1 MRVRTKLIFLFLASG
16 AFPIV
21 EGLTAAYS
29 LRVVGRDV
37 ERLQRYT
44 QTDDLCGQIKAELA
58 RLPGPDAL
66 GVEGSRARAALVEH
80 ADRTLVLCR
89 SLERLTTSPASR
101 AAIERVTRAVEAYRA
116 SGRAYA
122 AAAGRAGF
130 PERDAVE
137 RAHVDLIAVQEEG
150 VIEPVGHEARLATQR
165 VVDRADRL
173 DRWVTIGGLS
183 LALLSWVVGAVVLAR
198 VTAHPVVKLLR
209 AAREVGKGRLDTV
222 VHVRTSDELGELA
235 AAFNDMT
242 ARLRTVYE
250 GLEAEVRKR
259 TEELRQREVELERER
274 RLAAVGRLAAGVAHE
289 VSNPLTVIA
298 GAAEG
303 LLDRAKDP
311 ALAGAPGFVDFPD
324 YLETIESEAYR
335 LKKVVRRL
343 LDFSRQKP
351 TVLVPFDLG
360 LVARDAVS
368 LARLD
373 PRARER
379 GLRLEL
385 EGPLPV
391 KGDPDA
397 LKEALLNLLF
407 NALQAVAGGAGP
419 TAGEGGGV
427 SLRGGR
433 AGEQVWV
440 EVADTGVGIA
450 PQDLDR
456 LFEPFFTTR
465 GSEGTGLGLA
475 LVYGTV
481 TRHGGTITAES
492 DGPGRGARFRVLLP
506 AWAPGP
512 GEELPA
518 ELPGSSS
525 DELMEPLA

>member
-37 ERLQRYT
+37 DRLQRYT
-44 QTDDLCGQIKAELA
+44 QTDDLCGQVKAELA
-58 RLPGPDAL
+58 RLPTPDAL
-66 GVEGSRARAALVEH
+66 GIEGSRARAALLEH
-80 ADRTLVLCR
+80 ADRTLILCR
-89 SLERLTTSPASR
+89 SLERLTASPSSR
-101 AAIERVTRAVEAYRA
+101 AAIERIVRAVEAYRA
-116 SGRAYA
+116 AGRAYV
-122 AAAGRAGF
+122 AAAGVEEAGF

-137 RAHVDLIAVQEEG
+137 RAHVALVIVQEEG

-165 VVDRADRL
+165 VVDNAERL

-183 LALLSWVVGAVVLAR
+183 LALLSWVVGAIVLAR

-209 AAREVGKGRLDTV
+209 AAREVGRGKLDTMV
-222 VHVRTSDELGELA
+222 DVRTGDELAELGS
-235 AAFNDMT
+235 AFNDMT
-242 ARLRTVYE
+242 RQLRTVYS
-250 GLEAEVRKR
+250 GLEAEVKKR
-259 TEELRQREVELERER
+259 TDELRQREQELERER

-303 LLDRAKDP
+303 LRDRAKDP
-311 ALAGAPGFVDFPD
+311 ALAAAPAFADFPD

-343 LDFSRQKP
+343 LDFSRRKP
-351 TVLVPFDLG
+351 TVLVPFDLT
-360 LVARDAVS
+360 LVANDAVS

-373 PRARER
+373 PRAREHQVR
-379 GLRLEL
+379 VSIDA
-385 EGPLPV
+385 PLPV

-407 NALQAVAGGAGP
+407 NALAAVAAQGGRG
-419 TAGEGGGV
+419 TVEV
-427 SLRGGR
+427 RGGR
-433 AGEQVWV
+433 DDASVWL
-440 EVADTGVGIA
+440 EVADSGVGIA
-450 PQDLDR
+450 RADLER

-475 LVYGTV
+475 LVYGAV
-481 TRHGGTITAES
+481 DRHGGTITAAS
-492 DGPGRGARFRVLLP
+492 GGPGRGASFRVLLP
-506 AWAPGP
+506 AWQPGP
-512 GEELPA
+512 GEELPTDVP
-518 ELPGSSS
+518 LTSS
-525 DELMEPLA
+525 DETLEPA

>member
-101 AAIERVTRAVEAYRA
+101 AAIERVAAAVEAYRA

-137 RAHVDLIAVQEEG
+137 RAHVALIAVQEEG

-183 LALLSWVVGAVVLAR
+183 LALLSWVVGAIVLAR

-209 AAREVGKGRLDTV
+209 AAREVGKGKLDTV
-222 VHVRTSDELGELA
+222 VHVRTGDELGELA
-235 AAFNDMT
+235 SAFNDMT
-242 ARLRTVYE
+242 ARLRTVYT
-250 GLEAEVRKR
+250 GLEAEVKKR
-259 TEELRQREVELERER
+259 TEELRLREQELERER

-311 ALAGAPGFVDFPD
+311 ALAAAPGFADFPD

-385 EGPLPV
+385 AGRLPV

-407 NALQAVAGGAGP
+407 NALEAVAQGGDIA
-419 TAGEGGGV
+419 V
-427 SLRGGR
+427 RGGR
-433 AGEQVWV
+433 EGEQVWL

-450 PQDLDR
+450 PADLER

-475 LVYGTV
+475 LVYGAV
-481 TRHGGTITAES
+481 SRHGGTIGAES
-492 DGPGRGARFRVLLP
+492 DGPGRGARFRVVLP
-506 AWAPGP
+506 AWSPGP
-512 GEELPA
+512 GEALPDELPTT
-518 ELPGSSS
+518 SS
-525 DELMEPLA
+525 DEALEPLA

>member
-37 ERLQRYT
+37 DRLQRYT
-44 QTDDLCGQIKAELA
+44 QTDDLCGQVKAELA
-58 RLPGPDAL
+58 RLPTPDAL
-66 GVEGSRARAALVEH
+66 GVEGSRARSALVEH

-89 SLERLTTSPASR
+89 SLERLTASPSSR
-101 AAIERVTRAVEAYRA
+101 EAVSRIARAVGAYRA
-116 SGRAYA
+116 AGRAYA
-122 AAAGRAGF
+122 AAVGREDAGF

-137 RAHVDLIAVQEEG
+137 RAHVGLIVLQEEG

-165 VVDRADRL
+165 VVDRAERL

-183 LALLSWVVGAVVLAR
+183 LALLSWVVGAIVLAR

-209 AAREVGKGRLDTV
+209 AAREVGRGRLDTV
-222 VHVRTSDELGELA
+222 VDVRTGDELAELGS
-235 AAFNDMT
+235 AFNDMT
-242 ARLRTVYE
+242 RQLRTVYG

-259 TEELRQREVELERER
+259 TDELRLREQELERER

-303 LLDRAKDP
+303 LRDRARDP
-311 ALAGAPGFVDFPD
+311 SLAQAPAFVDFPD

-343 LDFSRQKP
+343 LDFARSKP
-351 TVLVPFDLG
+351 RLLVPFDLA
-360 LVARDAVS
+360 LVVSDAVS

-373 PRARER
+373 PRARDHP
-379 GLRLEL
+379 LRLEL
-385 EGPLPV
+385 DARLPV

-407 NALQAVAGGAGP
+407 NALAAVSGGGAVEVRGDVAGD
-419 TAGEGGGV
+419 T
-427 SLRGGR
+427 
-433 AGEQVWV
+433 VWI

-450 PQDLDR
+450 PADLER

-465 GSEGTGLGLA
+465 GGEGTGLGLA
-475 LVYGTV
+475 LVYGAV
-481 TRHGGTITAES
+481 DRHGGTIVARS
-492 DGPGRGARFRVLLP
+492 GGPGQGARFRVTLP
-506 AWAPGP
+506 AWTPGP
-512 GEELPA
+512 GQELPA
-518 ELPGSSS
+518 ELPSSS
-525 DELMEPLA
+525 GDELSD

>member
-1 MRVRTKLIFLFLASG
+1 MRVRTKLIFLFLAPG
-16 AFPIV
+16 AFPDA
-21 EGLTAAYS
+21 GSRRPTA
-29 LRVVGRDV
+29 
-37 ERLQRYT
+37 
-44 QTDDLCGQIKAELA
+44 CGSSAATSSGCSAATRRPTTCAAKIKAELA
-58 RLPGPDAL
+58 RSPGPDAPA
-66 GVEGSRARAALVEH
+66 SRARARAALVEH

-89 SLERLTTSPASR
+89 SLERLTTSPPARGDR
-101 AAIERVTRAVEAYRA
+101 ARRGAWRLPPGQRPGLRRGRRA
-116 SGRAYA
+116 G
-122 AAAGRAGF
+122 GF

-137 RAHVDLIAVQEEG
+137 RAHVALIAVQEEG

-183 LALLSWVVGAVVLAR
+183 LALLSWVVGAIVLAR

-209 AAREVGKGRLDTV
+209 AAREVGKGKLDTV
-222 VHVRTSDELGELA
+222 VHVRTGDELGELA
-235 AAFNDMT
+235 SAFNDMT
-242 ARLRTVYE
+242 ARLRTVYT
-250 GLEAEVRKR
+250 GLEAEVKKR
-259 TEELRQREVELERER
+259 TEELRLREQELERER

-311 ALAGAPGFVDFPD
+311 ALATAPGFADFPD

-385 EGPLPV
+385 AGRLPV

-407 NALQAVAGGAGP
+407 NALEAVAHGGDIA
-419 TAGEGGGV
+419 V
-427 SLRGGR
+427 RGGR
-433 AGEQVWV
+433 EGEQVWL

-450 PQDLDR
+450 PADLER

-475 LVYGTV
+475 LVYGAV
-481 TRHGGTITAES
+481 SRHGGTIGAES
-492 DGPGRGARFRVLLP
+492 DGPGRGARFRVVLP

-512 GEELPA
+512 GEALPDELPTT
-518 ELPGSSS
+518 SS
-525 DELMEPLA
+525 DEALEPLA